1 MKRILLPL
9 FLCAALAATPQSL
22 NVDGD
27 VSHWEADFLAG
38 LNTDGWQIDLGAAYF
53 PLQYIGI
60 KANIGTAGEIQELGD
75 WGKDESETGHQYAT
89 RFKFTPALVLR
100 SPRLINL
107 SDQHAGIYL
116 FAEPGLILSPGAS
129 GSRGAKTCRWDF
141 KAGIN
146 LQIDRFIVFA
156 GYGVTN
162 FRLYSGRPATRAG
175 LPESLN
181 YLTHSGFIGTAYK
194 F

>member
-1 MKRILLPL
+1 MKRLFFLL
-9 FLCAALAATPQSL
+9 FLFAAVAAQPQSL
-22 NVDGD
+22 KVDGD
-27 VSHWEADFLAG
+27 VSHWEADILAG
-38 LNTDGWQIDLGAAYF
+38 LNTDGWQLDLGAAYF

-60 KANIGTAGEIQELGD
+60 KANIGTAGEIEELGD
-75 WGKDESETGHQYAT
+75 WGKEEWETGHSYAT

-100 SPRLINL
+100 SPRLINMP
-107 SDQHAGIYL
+107 DQYARIYL

-129 GSRGAKTCRWDF
+129 GSRNAKTFRWDF

-162 FRLYSGRPATRAG
+162 FSLYSGRPIARNGYPAN
-175 LPESLN
+175 LN